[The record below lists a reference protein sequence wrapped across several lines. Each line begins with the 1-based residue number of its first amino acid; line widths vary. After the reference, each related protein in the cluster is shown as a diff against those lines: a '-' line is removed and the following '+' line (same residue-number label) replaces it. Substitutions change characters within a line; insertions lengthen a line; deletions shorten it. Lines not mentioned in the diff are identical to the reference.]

1 MVPFPGF
8 LYECSCFSISWL
20 ISLATGK
27 RNIKHL
33 LSSSYLPTDGN
44 EICVCSFYILF
55 HLFLWV
61 PVSLLSLGIHKKVW
75 GKDELGEKRSS
86 TFLSYPTHRGQVVS
100 FELYSSPCSHIYLV
114 NNGSAQMLS
123 SPWRFIS
130 DRPHHCG
137 THISTQSAPPPQGS
151 KHASLTPIVLSQHC
165 PCTHS
170 ISLARLWTPG

>member
-75 GKDELGEKRSS
+75 GKNELGEKRGS

-100 FELYSSPCSHIYLV
+100 LGLYFSPCSHIYLV
-114 NNGSAQMLS
+114 NSGSAQMLS
-123 SPWRFIS
+123 ALWRSSQTGLTIAG
-130 DRPHHCG
+130 P
-137 THISTQSAPPPQGS
+137 TSAPRVPPPQGS
-151 KHASLTPIVLSQHC
+151 KHASLTPIVLFHHC

-170 ISLARLWTPG
+170 ISLARLWTPW